1 MTTAAIERMI
11 EDTIGKEGRYSDHPS
26 DRGGP
31 TMWGITEQVA
41 RANSYRGEM
50 RDLPR
55 GQAVAIYRQVYVI
68 APGFARVAAISPA
81 VAAELFDTGA
91 NMGPSVPALWFQQ
104 WLNALNR
111 QGRDYAD
118 IPEDAD
124 QPRGGIGPRTLEAFK
139 MLRAKRGAEAADA
152 VMLKGLNSDQGA
164 KYKQLARNRTANE
177 DFVFGWLAN
186 RVGL

>member
-1 MTTAAIERMI
+1 MTIESMI
-11 EDTIGKEGRYSDHPS
+11 ETTIGKEGRYSDHPS
-26 DRGGP
+26 DRGGK
-31 TMWGITEQVA
+31 TMWGITEAVA
-41 RANSYRGEM
+41 RAHGYNGDMADLERG
-50 RDLPR
+50 R
-55 GQAVAIYRQVYVI
+55 AVAIYRQVYLI
-68 APGFARVAAISPA
+68 APGFARVASLSPA
-81 VAAELFDTGA
+81 VAEELFDTGV

-124 QPRGGIGPRTLEAFK
+124 QPKGGIGPRTIEAFRK
-139 MLRAKRGAEAADA
+139 LRERRGAEAADA

-164 KYKQLARNRTANE
+164 RYKQLARSRTANE